1 MKQLKLSFDLPEFF
15 IDEEKGVTVCKLT
28 SVLKDEN
35 RTMYYE
41 FNTIGKAKVSGNDT
55 FDSLT
60 GRRISFAKAESKAY
74 NKTSKILEKVTINYI
89 QSINTFRNFTEK
101 AENCVEKNNKYI
113 EQYL

>member
-28 SVLKDEN
+28 SVLRDEN
-35 RTMYYE
+35 KTIYYE
-41 FNTIGKAKVSGNDT
+41 FNTIGKAKISGNDT
-55 FDSLT
+55 FDALI

-74 NKTSKILEKVTINYI
+74 SRASKMFEKIIPNYI

-101 AENCVEKNNKYI
+101 AKNCVEKNNKYI

>member
-15 IDEEKGVTVCKLT
+15 IDKEKGVTVCKLT
-28 SVLKDEN
+28 SILNDEN

-55 FDSLT
+55 FNSLT

-74 NKTSKILEKVTINYI
+74 DKASKILKKQISNFI
-89 QSINTFRNFTEK
+89 QVVNTCHNFIEK
-101 AENCVEKNNKYI
+101 AENCVEENNKYI